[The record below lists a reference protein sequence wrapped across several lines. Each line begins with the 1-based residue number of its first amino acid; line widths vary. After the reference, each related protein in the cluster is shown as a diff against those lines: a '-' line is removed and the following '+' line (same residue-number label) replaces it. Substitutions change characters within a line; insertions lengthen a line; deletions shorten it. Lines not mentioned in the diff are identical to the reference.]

1 MVIFLN
7 GLFTAPFLAA
17 RLKHS
22 ETRLR
27 VLKHNPCRRQ
37 FPRRLTVI
45 ESGFTLLEIIVAI
58 LIFSIL
64 ITAVFTTFRSISSSA
79 DMLQRKDAYYQ
90 AAHAALSRMLKDF
103 ESIYVTTPPLYQPPG
118 FNATPDPYRVA
129 GERAS
134 MAGEEFSKL
143 QFTSFEHIAINGD
156 DSKGIAQIIYY
167 AHRVGTDQF
176 VLKRSDHIWPYKSFE
191 ESSNDP
197 ILCEK
202 LKSIQFKFFDAAGES
217 HDQWDSDSNDV
228 EDATPRA
235 IEIKLEIGDESG
247 FISLETRVTLPVYRD
262 KIEK

>member
-1 MVIFLN
+1 MTIFLN
-7 GLFTAPFLAA
+7 SPFMAPFWATK
-17 RLKHS
+17 LKHS
-22 ETRLR
+22 KTHLR
-27 VLKHNPCRRQ
+27 VLENAPYRDRL
-37 FPRRLTVI
+37 PRRSAVI

-58 LIFSIL
+58 LVFSIL
-64 ITAVFTTFRSISSSA
+64 ITAVFTAFRSISSSA
-79 DMLQRKDAYYQ
+79 DMLQREDAYYQ
-90 AAHAALSRMLKDF
+90 AAHAALSRMLRDL
-103 ESIYVTTPPLYQPPG
+103 ESIYVTAPPLYQPPG
-118 FNATPDPYRVA
+118 FNATPDPYRVS

-156 DSKGIAQIIYY
+156 ESKGIAQIVYY
-167 AHRVGTDQF
+167 PHRVGTDQV
-176 VLKRSDHIWPYKSFE
+176 VLRRSDHTWPYKLFE

-202 LKSIQFKFFDAAGES
+202 LKAIQFKFYDAAGES

-235 IEIKLEIGDESG
+235 IDIKLEIGDESG
-247 FISLETRVTLPVYRD
+247 SISLGTRVTLPVYRD